1 MDKEQDIREFAEAT
15 DLIDK
20 VSIIF
25 KSMSDPTRIKILYA
39 LSKGPMNVTDISNV
53 LEMSQSSISHQLAV
67 LRSHNII
74 RVERV
79 ARNAIY
85 SLDDEHIRCIF
96 EDGLVHAKHKL
107 GWLINKNKGII
118 Q

>member
-1 MDKEQDIREFAEAT
+1 MNNEVEIRNFAENRE
-15 DLIDK
+15 LVER

-25 KSMSDPTRIKILYA
+25 KAMSDPTRVKIIYA
-39 LSKGPMNVTDISNV
+39 LSKGPMNVTEIANV
-53 LEMSQSSISHQLAV
+53 LEMSQSSISHQLSV

-85 SLDDEHIRCIF
+85 SLDDEHIQCIF
-96 EDGLVHAKHKL
+96 EDGVEHAEHKVD
-107 GWLINKNKGII
+107 
-118 Q
+118 

>member
-1 MDKEQDIREFAEAT
+1 MEKEKDIKEFASDT
-15 DLIDK
+15 NLIDK

-25 KSMSDPTRIKILYA
+25 KAMSDPTRIKILYA
-39 LSKGPMNVTDISNV
+39 LSKGPMNVTEISNT

-74 RVERV
+74 RVERI

-85 SLDDEHIRCIF
+85 SLDDEHIQCIF
-96 EDGLVHAKHKL
+96 EDGVVHAKHKF
-107 GWLINKNKGII
+107 
-118 Q
+118 

>member
-1 MDKEQDIREFAEAT
+1 MDKQLEIKEFAANQ

-20 VSIIF
+20 VSVLF
-25 KSMSDPTRIKILYA
+25 KAMGDPTRIKIIYA
-39 LSKGPMNVTDISNV
+39 LSKGPMNVTEISTT

-85 SLDDEHIRCIF
+85 SLDDEHIQCIF
-96 EDGLVHAKHKL
+96 EDGVNHAKHR
-107 GWLINKNKGII
+107 N
-118 Q
+118 